1 MNIAIIGSGGDG
13 AGMNE
18 CLYVLCQ
25 NLKQHN
31 IVLFNYGYQG
41 IIDDN
46 VAHFSLATL
55 RKERKN
61 GGIIIKSSRS
71 SEFMTEQ
78 GFAKAINTLK
88 KHKIDVLIVMGGNGS
103 WMGAKALS
111 KAGINVMFIPT
122 TIDNDIATSDYSI
135 GFYTAIAN
143 AVDFIKKVDTSMKA
157 FDRTC
162 IYEVMGRHCQDLA
175 QNVARQTDAS
185 FCFVSSS
192 DKENMYE
199 ELKEAYKTNLAPII
213 ILQENTTPAEDL
225 KKYLQGKF
233 PEKDF
238 KVAIVGYVQ
247 RGGIACREE
256 LEMAKGFA
264 LKTVEC
270 IENKLF
276 NKIIT
281 FNQSVNNFEEEEI

>member
-18 CLYVLCQ
+18 CLYVLCK

-31 IVLFNYGYQG
+31 VILFNYGYQG

-46 VAHFSLATL
+46 VATYSLATL
-55 RKERKN
+55 RAERKN

-78 GFAKAINTLK
+78 GFNKAINTLK

-103 WMGAKALS
+103 LMGAKSLA
-111 KAGINVMFIPT
+111 KAGIDVLFIPT

-135 GFYTAIAN
+135 GHFTAIAN
-143 AVDFIKKVDTSMKA
+143 AVDFVKKVDTSMKA

-192 DKENMYE
+192 DKDEMYRT
-199 ELKEAYKTNLAPII
+199 LKEVYKTNLAPII
-213 ILQENTTPAEDL
+213 ILQENTTPADEL
-225 KKYLQGKF
+225 KKYLQNKF

-247 RGGIACREE
+247 RGGIATKDE
-256 LEMAKGFA
+256 LFMADGFA

-281 FNQSVNNFEEEEI
+281 FNNCGNNFEEEEI

>member
-25 NLKQHN
+25 NLKIHN

-46 VAHFSLATL
+46 VANYTL
-55 RKERKN
+55 QDLRAQRKN

-71 SEFMTEQ
+71 SEFMTEK
-78 GFAKAINTLK
+78 GFNKAISTLK
-88 KHKIDVLIVMGGNGS
+88 KHSIDVLIVMGGNGS
-103 WMGAKALS
+103 WMGAKELA
-111 KAGINVMFIPT
+111 KAGVNVLFIPT

-135 GFYTAIAN
+135 GHYTAIAN

-175 QNVARQTDAS
+175 QNVARQVDAS
-185 FCFVSSS
+185 FCYVSSS
-192 DKENMYE
+192 DTDEMYNK
-199 ELKEAYKTNLAPII
+199 LKEAYKTNLAPII
-213 ILQENTTPAEDL
+213 ILQENTTPADEL
-225 KKYLQGKF
+225 KAFLQSKF
-233 PEKDF
+233 ADKDI

-247 RGGIACREE
+247 RGGVATKDE
-256 LEMAKGFA
+256 LKMADGFA

-270 IENKLF
+270 VENKIF

>member
-25 NLKQHN
+25 NLKKHK
-31 IVLFNYGYQG
+31 VTLFNYGYQG
-41 IIDDN
+41 IIEDN
-46 VAHFSLATL
+46 VANYSLATL

-71 SEFMTEQ
+71 SEFMTEK
-78 GFAKAINTLK
+78 GFNKAINTLK
-88 KHKIDVLIVMGGNGS
+88 KHAIDVLVVMGGNGS
-103 WMGAKALS
+103 WLGAKELA
-111 KAGINVMFIPT
+111 KAGVNVLFIPT

-175 QNVARQTDAS
+175 QNVARQTNAS
-185 FCFVSSS
+185 FCYVSSS
-192 DKENMYE
+192 DKE
-199 ELKEAYKTNLAPII
+199 ELYNSLKQDYKTNLAPII
-213 ILQENTTPAEDL
+213 ILQENTTPAEEL
-225 KKYLQGKF
+225 KLYLQSKF

-247 RGGIACREE
+247 RGGIACQEE
-256 LEMAKGFA
+256 LEMAGGFA

-270 IENKLF
+270 IENKTF

-281 FNQSVNNFEEEEI
+281 FNQSGNNFEVEEI